1 MSALGQSV
9 QTLGVPL
16 CRRKQSFIKDRFRS
30 DALVT
35 KSMVCEF
42 RDRHLKRKTQWLALL
57 SELQPNETRRRFQN
71 EMLFGRSLGN
81 AELIVGVLVEAVVVV
96 AWRAVARNNVGRKL
110 DMVLCSGSWWRR
122 F

>member
-1 MSALGQSV
+1 
-9 QTLGVPL
+9 
-16 CRRKQSFIKDRFRS
+16 
-30 DALVT
+30 
-35 KSMVCEF
+35 MVCEF

-71 EMLFGRSLGN
+71 EMLFGRALGN

-110 DMVLCSGSWWRR
+110 DEVLCSDSWWRR